1 MRIREIECDLNIF
14 IGIFDQDDAVAVDV
28 GTLPFAFKENG
39 AAFLDLGRSK
49 VCLLEKRNDVLKR
62 ERF

>member
-1 MRIREIECDLNIF
+1 VRIRKIECDLNIF
-14 IGIFDQDDAVAVDV
+14 IGIFDEDDAVAVDV

-49 VCLLEKRNDVLKR
+49 VCLLEK
-62 ERF
+62 ETTF